1 MIACKGHLEVS
12 VTARRL
18 VPGVGALLVAF
29 LFATAGLVLAFSS
42 ETTLVVEALALRE
55 GMQVAD
61 VGAGDGDWA
70 ERLAEK
76 VGPAG
81 HVWATEIEAD
91 QVEAITKRAERYG
104 LENVTAVLG
113 TTTDTGL
120 ADGCCDAILLR
131 MVYHHFS
138 DPAPMRASLRR
149 ALRPGARLAVVELRP
164 RQDWDDPSGVPDRGG
179 HGIRE
184 EDLVAEMTADGF
196 EVVARHDEWAE
207 SPYRYCVV
215 FRLAGD
221 PAVSGTDGGQEER

>member
-1 MIACKGHLEVS
+1 

-18 VPGVGALLVAF
+18 TPSVAALVVVFGL
-29 LFATAGLVLAFSS
+29 ATCGFVLALSS
-42 ETTLVVEALALRE
+42 ETALVEEALALRE

-81 HVWATEIEAD
+81 HVYATEIDAGD
-91 QVEAITKRAERYG
+91 VEDIAKRAERYG
-104 LENVTAVLG
+104 LENLTAVLG
-113 TTTDTGL
+113 TATDTGL
-120 ADGCCDAILLR
+120 EGGCCDAILLR
-131 MVYHHFS
+131 MVYHHFT

-149 ALRPGARLAVVELRP
+149 ALRPGARLAVIDLRP
-164 RQDWDDPSGVPDRGG
+164 REGWGDPSGVPNRGG

-184 EDLVAEMTADGF
+184 EDLVTEMTSDGF
-196 EVVARHDEWAE
+196 EIVARYEKWAE

-215 FRLAGD
+215 FRRADG
-221 PAVSGTDGGQEER
+221 PAVSEAESLQEER